1 MVDFCTGRADEK
13 TGIYN
18 LYGGYGGRVLM
29 LYKDIDIML
38 SDEFYN
44 ELVNVKK
51 LYDNRMVSAD
61 NNDIYKRARK
71 ELKAKF
77 DYKKTYMI

>member
-1 MVDFCTGRADEK
+1 
-13 TGIYN
+13 
-18 LYGGYGGRVLM
+18 M

>member
-1 MVDFCTGRADEK
+1 
-13 TGIYN
+13 
-18 LYGGYGGRVLM
+18 
-29 LYKDIDIML
+29 ML